1 MNPVSPM
8 SAKISFARILA
19 HWAERN
25 PDAPALTCGDRTV
38 SYAELDASSN
48 RLARAYKSL
57 GVKDGD
63 FVTIALPNSLEFVE
77 ASYAAWKLGAIP
89 QPVSSKLP
97 KLERDAIIEV
107 GQPKL
112 VVGVEDELA
121 DVTVIPAGF
130 DASGFDDEPLP
141 DITARYMKA
150 MTSGGSTGRPKL
162 IVAEDPAEIDP
173 ETPFVVMPLQ
183 KPILV
188 PGPLYHNGPFLF
200 IWAGLGNG
208 NHVVFTERFDAA
220 ETLQLMEQY
229 RIDLVYMVPTMMQRI
244 WQLPEEVKTTADLS
258 ALRMV
263 FHLAAPISQ
272 WLKEAWINWLGAERI
287 WELYGGTEAQGF
299 TIISG
304 EEWLQHRG
312 SVGKPIQGSQMKI
325 VDERGN
331 TQPPNEIGEIYMMPE
346 TGAGSTYHYL
356 GAEATADAEGWE
368 SLGDMGYLDADGYL
382 YLTDRRTDMILCG
395 GANVFPAEVEGAIE
409 GYPGVRSCAVIG
421 LPHEDLGNAVHAII
435 DTAGREISEQD
446 ILDHLAA
453 RLVRY
458 KIPRSMEFVDEP
470 LRDDAGKLRRTALRE
485 ERL

>member
-1 MNPVSPM
+1 M
-8 SAKISFARILA
+8 STTVSFARILSY
-19 HWAERN
+19 WAQRN
-25 PDAPALTCGDRTV
+25 PDAPALTLGERTV
-38 SYAELDASSN
+38 SYAELDAASN
-48 RLARAYKSL
+48 RLARAYASL
-57 GVKDGD
+57 GVTAGD
-63 FVTIALPNSLEFVE
+63 FVTIALPNSIEFVE
-77 ASYAAWKLGAIP
+77 SSYATWKLGAVP

-107 GQPKL
+107 GKPTL
-112 VVGVEDELA
+112 VVGVDEELA
-121 DVTVIPAGF
+121 DTTSIPVGY
-130 DASGFDDEPLP
+130 DASGFDDAPLP

-162 IVAEDPAEIDP
+162 IVAENPAEIDP
-173 ETPFVVMPLQ
+173 ETPFLIMPVQ

-220 ETLQLMEQY
+220 ETLRLLEQF
-229 RIDLVYMVPTMMQRI
+229 RIDLVYLVPTMMQRI
-244 WQLPEEVKTTADLS
+244 WRLPEDVRSAADLS

-272 WLKEAWINWLGAERI
+272 WLKEAWIDWLGAQRI

-299 TIISG
+299 TVISG

-312 SVGKPIQGSQMKI
+312 SVGKPIGGSLMKI
-325 VDERGN
+325 VDEAGN
-331 TQPPNEIGEIYMMPE
+331 TLPPNQVGEIYMMPE

-356 GAEATADAEGWE
+356 GAEARADDEGWE
-368 SLGDMGYLDADGYL
+368 SLGDMGYMDEDGYL
-382 YLTDRRTDMILCG
+382 YLTDRRTDMILSG
-395 GANVFPAEVEGAIE
+395 GANIFPAEVEGAIE
-409 GYPGVRSCAVIG
+409 AYPGVRSCAVIG
-421 LPHEDLGNAVHAII
+421 LPHEDLGNAVHAIVDCASEDI
-435 DTAGREISEQD
+435 GEQD
-446 ILDHLAA
+446 LLDHLAE

-458 KIPRSMEFVDEP
+458 KLPRSIEFVDEP
-470 LRDDAGKLRRTALRE
+470 LRDDAGKVRRTALRE